1 MKELLLKVENFALGY
16 GAEDVKVD
24 YIIYEDNEIEIIVY
38 VKDVD
43 KIKLEEALN
52 NAYGTESIYF
62 NVL

>member
-24 YIIYEDNEIEIIVY
+24 YIIYEDEEIEIIVY
-38 VKDVD
+38 VKNVD
-43 KIKLEEALN
+43 KIKLEKALYDT
-52 NAYGTESIYF
+52 YGTESIYF